1 MAKDG
6 SVAPK
11 ERINIKYVPATGD
24 QQQEVELPL
33 KLIVTGDFKGH
44 TEETPLEDRTA
55 INVNQNNFNSV
66 MTETNLS
73 VNMTVADHLS
83 DEKDGMMNVDLKF
96 KTLADFTPDNIVK
109 NVPELNKIMELREA
123 LVALKGPLG
132 NVPAFRKKLQDLLS
146 DDASRTELASE
157 LEALLKTP
165 SDDNKK

>member
-24 QQQEVELPL
+24 QQQEIELPL

-55 INVNQNNFNSV
+55 INVNQHNFNSV
-66 MTETNLS
+66 MTETDLS

-83 DEKDGMMNVDLKF
+83 DEKDDMMNIDLKF

-109 NVPELNKIMELREA
+109 NVPE
-123 LVALKGPLG
+123 
-132 NVPAFRKKLQDLLS
+132 
-146 DDASRTELASE
+146 
-157 LEALLKTP
+157 
-165 SDDNKK
+165 